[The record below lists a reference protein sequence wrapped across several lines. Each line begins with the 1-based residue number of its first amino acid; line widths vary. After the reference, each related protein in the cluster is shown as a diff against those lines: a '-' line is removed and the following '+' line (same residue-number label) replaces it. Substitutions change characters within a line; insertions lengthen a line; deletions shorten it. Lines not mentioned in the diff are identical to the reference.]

1 MTSVREEVKQ
11 VKFKPGTKEGVM
23 DEQSGESKEEEV
35 VGERIGES
43 EMEELVPEK
52 GWRRD
57 KESWFQRQYNI
68 YCIALSMIGLM
79 CKMMSVKNIM
89 MHTSCLETTCALPS

>member
-1 MTSVREEVKQ
+1 VTSVREEVKQ

-52 GWRRD
+52 G
-57 KESWFQRQYNI
+57 
-68 YCIALSMIGLM
+68 
-79 CKMMSVKNIM
+79 
-89 MHTSCLETTCALPS
+89 